1 VEAGADSTTRELFE
15 LQTPAG
21 RRLHGVL
28 DLPASSRPAATI
40 VCAHGFKGFMEY
52 GFFPYL
58 AELLAARGFVVVRFN
73 FSSAGMRPGDER
85 VTDAEAF
92 KRGLISE
99 DRAELLAVLDAVA
112 GGSLARARVDPTRL
126 GLLGHSR
133 GGGAAVLAAA
143 EPACRDRIGALV
155 TWAAISTHARFPE
168 SEQRIWRERGEY
180 PILNARTGQLL
191 GLGVE
196 VLDDVLGHLAELDI
210 LAAAGRRKAP
220 WLILHGDVDETVPV
234 DEARALFAAAQAP
247 RELHIVSGGDH
258 GLGGRHPFQGPRP
271 PVIEAMNLTQRW
283 FRRYLAPRGDRG
295 ANG

>member
-1 VEAGADSTTRELFE
+1 MEATGAVSTTREPFE
-15 LQTPAG
+15 LQTAAG
-21 RRLHGVL
+21 RPLRGYL
-28 DLPASSRPAATI
+28 DLPASTRPAAAI

-58 AELLAARGFVVVRFN
+58 AELLAARGFVVARFN

-92 KRGLISE
+92 KHGLISE
-99 DRAELLAVLDAVA
+99 DRAELLAVLAAVA
-112 GGSLARARVDPTRL
+112 TGRLARGRVDATRL

-133 GGGAAVLAAA
+133 GGGTAVLAAA
-143 EPACRDRIGALV
+143 EPDWRDRIGALV
-155 TWAAISTHARFPE
+155 TWAAISTYSRFAE
-168 SEQRIWRERGEY
+168 SEQQIWRERGEY

-196 VLDDVLGHLAELDI
+196 VLDDVLAHGAELDI

-220 WLILHGDVDETVPV
+220 WLILHGDLDDTVPV
-234 DEARALFAAAQAP
+234 DEARALFAAAGEP
-247 RELHIVSGGDH
+247 RELRIVAGGDH

-283 FRRYLAPRGDRG
+283 FRRYLAPSG
-295 ANG
+295 A

>member
-1 VEAGADSTTRELFE
+1 VEATGADSTRELFE
-15 LQTPAG
+15 LRTPAG
-21 RRLHGVL
+21 RRLQGYL
-28 DLPASSRPAATI
+28 DLPASTRPAATI

-85 VTDAEAF
+85 VTDAESF

-112 GGSLARARVDPTRL
+112 AGRLALGRVDATRL

-143 EPACRDRIGALV
+143 EPAWRERVGALV
-155 TWAAISTHARFPE
+155 TWAAISTYARFPE
-168 SEQRIWRERGEY
+168 SEQRMWRERGEY

-196 VLDDVLGHLAELDI
+196 VLDDVLTHLADLDI
-210 LAAAGRRKAP
+210 RAAAGRRKAP
-220 WLILHGDVDETVPV
+220 WLILHGDLDETVPV
-234 DEARALFAAAQAP
+234 DEARALFAAAREP
-247 RELHIVSGGDH
+247 RELRIVAGGDH

-271 PVIEAMNLTQRW
+271 PLIEAMNLTQSW
-283 FRRYLAPRGDRG
+283 FRRYLAPSG
-295 ANG
+295 A